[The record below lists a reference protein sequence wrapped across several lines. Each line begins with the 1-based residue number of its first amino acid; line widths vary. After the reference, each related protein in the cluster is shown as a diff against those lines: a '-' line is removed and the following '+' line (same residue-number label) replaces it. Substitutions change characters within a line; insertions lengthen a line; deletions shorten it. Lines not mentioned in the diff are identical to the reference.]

1 MGSVTIRNLALG
13 NSYSYS
19 GNIYCTYYYDYW
31 VEEEKITTDSEGN
44 STSTTEW
51 VKYTTTATVSSGT
64 ASITIYTHPGILS
77 TGATSIPD
85 YTNNDKNIIAN
96 VLSEN
101 WINNTW
107 IPHFEKA
114 YKWWYQDDVTYSNIN
129 DLRVIQNN
137 PITAIWFNNC
147 MKAMNVFGKNYRENY
162 EGGPQGDIIYASTI
176 NQLNFSG
183 KRLI

>member
-114 YKWWYQDDVTYSNIN
+114 YKWWY
-129 DLRVIQNN
+129 
-137 PITAIWFNNC
+137 
-147 MKAMNVFGKNYRENY
+147 
-162 EGGPQGDIIYASTI
+162 
-176 NQLNFSG
+176 
-183 KRLI
+183 